1 VSEVKNH
8 IALNKNNKK
17 IIPEILGTQE
27 VEIRRTKANQA
38 KTHETPSQPIKA
50 GALWHVPVL
59 LLW

>member
-27 VEIRRTKANQA
+27 VEIRRIAVQGQSGKN
-38 KTHETPSQPIKA
+38 S
-50 GALWHVPVL
+50 
-59 LLW
+59 